1 MKIKVTNILDSL
13 DAIGEESLKLELS
26 GFTSEKNPEIEEFI
40 REKAI
45 DFAKRKLSITYL
57 LSDMQDG
64 ALLGY
69 FTLTHK
75 SLMINSEGLSKTAQ
89 KRLTRYARLD
99 KETGNYMTSAFLL
112 AQLGKNYSIVKDKR
126 ISGSEIMNYVNI
138 VLLDV
143 QRRIGGGIMY
153 LDCEDKEKLINFYER
168 ENLKKSGERYSE
180 EDNKKYLQYIRFF

>member
-1 MKIKVTNILDSL
+1 MKFKVTNILDSL

-57 LSDMQDG
+57 LSNMQDG
-64 ALLGY
+64 SLLGY

-75 SLMINSEGLSKTAQ
+75 SLIINNEGLSKTAQ
-89 KRLTRYARLD
+89 KRLMRYARLD
-99 KETGNYMTSAFLL
+99 KETGNYMASAFLL
-112 AQLGKNYSIVKDKR
+112 AQLGKNYSIVKDER
-126 ISGSEIMNYVNI
+126 ISGSQIMDYVNI

-153 LDCEDKEKLINFYER
+153 LDCEDNGKLRNFYER
-168 ENLKKSGERYSE
+168 ENFKRSGERYSE